1 MPSRH
6 KGSDASSLA
15 FLPPGALEAPGGPC
29 FLEWSP
35 YLKDRTMGLNHQ
47 AASLSCALGE
57 AFFLNR
63 TLLLPDS
70 ICLFALHTE
79 RWRGAGQPSG
89 EVCVPLGEVWDVPL
103 LSQLVPI
110 HLVPHNLSAA
120 AAAATTTMRGGRA
133 AASASAASAS
143 GSVVSVGKS
152 WTSARVRSQYPCHPA
167 SPTERRV
174 LLVRRQVESFWFQ
187 QCTRRIT
194 DHRSLAQRVNELL
207 GAPASAPRPMNIL
220 LRAGLFFAR
229 HIKEAAAAVQAHIGG
244 SYVSLHVRRS
254 DKLTACTPEECKTRD
269 EATRPAALLRAL
281 DLWFPR
287 GTHVYIGSTER
298 PAYFEL
304 LRERYT
310 LHFAEDYSQE
320 LNNVTRGAVS
330 NNYALYALETLLF
343 FGSQASVETFS
354 YQTSWFV
361 DACFPAAATRRAI
374 APAGAAQRGA
384 AGAVR
389 VECRDRGGVRV
400 NGVLYGRACLENAPC
415 GRAQH
420 LVPQPE
426 SCGLQLANQTMRA
439 RAGAMRPHSGAATC
453 ATPWLAAAPGDEPGG
468 LAKRWRRSVA
478 KGGGVAKGSGKIGR
492 KTAKGGG
499 SGKGGGG
506 KGGGGKGGG
515 GKGSGVAAGKGK
527 ATFGQ
532 RDLRKTTR
540 LEEEIFGRV

>member
-6 KGSDASSLA
+6 KGSDASILA
-15 FLPPGALEAPGGPC
+15 FLPPGSLEDPGGRC

-89 EVCVPLGEVWDVPL
+89 ERCVPLGEVWDVPL
-103 LSQLVPI
+103 ISQLVPI
-110 HLVPHNLSAA
+110 QLVPHNFSA
-120 AAAATTTMRGGRA
+120 AAAATTAARGGRA
-133 AASASAASAS
+133 ATAAA
-143 GSVVSVGKS
+143 GSVVSVGKG
-152 WTSARVRSQYPCHPA
+152 WKSARVRSQYPCHPA

-187 QCTRRIT
+187 QCTRSIT

-220 LRAGLFFAR
+220 LRSGLFFAR
-229 HIKEAAAAVQAHIGG
+229 HIKEAATAVQAHIGG

-254 DKLTACTPEECKTRD
+254 DKLTACTPEECRTRD

-343 FGSQASVETFS
+343 FGSQAACALRPHCACTAPALHLHCACTASAPHVHCMCTACAPHAHAHCLC
-354 YQTSWFV
+354 TACAPPLPGVRRDLFV
-361 DACFPAAATRRAI
+361 PDELVCRRVLPCRGDAAGDRAGGRGATRR
-374 APAGAAQRGA
+374 GGRGA
-384 AGAVR
+384 
-389 VECRDRGGVRV
+389 GGVPRQGRRARQRSTLHAMHGV
-400 NGVLYGRACLENAPC
+400 HMHMQHAPCHAHAHAPCTCTCTMPCTCTCHAHAVQVLYGRACLENAPC

-420 LVPQPE
+420 LVPHVHGI
-426 SCGLQLANQTMRA
+426 CMA
-439 RAGAMRPHSGAATC
+439 C
-453 ATPWLAAAPGDEPGG
+453 A
-468 LAKRWRRSVA
+468 
-478 KGGGVAKGSGKIGR
+478 
-492 KTAKGGG
+492 
-499 SGKGGGG
+499 
-506 KGGGGKGGG
+506 
-515 GKGSGVAAGKGK
+515 
-527 ATFGQ
+527 
-532 RDLRKTTR
+532 
-540 LEEEIFGRV
+540 

>member
-15 FLPPGALEAPGGPC
+15 FLPPGALEDPGGRC

-89 EVCVPLGEVWDVPL
+89 ERCVPMGEVWDVPL

-110 HLVPHNLSAA
+110 QLVPHNLSAA
-120 AAAATTTMRGGRA
+120 AAATTATRGGRA
-133 AASASAASAS
+133 AAAAA
-143 GSVVSVGKS
+143 GSVVSVGKG
-152 WTSARVRSQYPCHPA
+152 WTSARVRSQHPCHPA

-220 LRAGLFFAR
+220 LRSGLFFAR

-254 DKLTACTPEECKTRD
+254 DKLTACTPEDCRTRD

-310 LHFAEDYSQE
+310 LHFAEDYLHE

-343 FGSQASVETFS
+343 FGSQAACVLRLHRMCTACAPHVHRMC
-354 YQTSWFV
+354 TACAPHVHRICTAPLWLLGVRRDLFV
-361 DACFPAAATRRAI
+361 PDELVCRRVLPCSGDAAGDRAGGRGATRR
-374 APAGAAQRGA
+374 GGRGA
-384 AGAVR
+384 
-389 VECRDRGGVRV
+389 GGVPRQGRRARQRSTPHAIHAMHMPCTCHAHAMHMPCTCTCLMHMLCRCCTGARV
-400 NGVLYGRACLENAPC
+400 WRTRRAAERSTWCRMCIAC
-415 GRAQH
+415 AWHVHGMCMAQH
-420 LVPQPE
+420 LV
-426 SCGLQLANQTMRA
+426 STS
-439 RAGAMRPHSGAATC
+439 AGSV
-453 ATPWLAAAPGDEPGG
+453 WV
-468 LAKRWRRSVA
+468 RSP
-478 KGGGVAKGSGKIGR
+478 
-492 KTAKGGG
+492 T
-499 SGKGGGG
+499 
-506 KGGGGKGGG
+506 
-515 GKGSGVAAGKGK
+515 
-527 ATFGQ
+527 
-532 RDLRKTTR
+532 
-540 LEEEIFGRV
+540 